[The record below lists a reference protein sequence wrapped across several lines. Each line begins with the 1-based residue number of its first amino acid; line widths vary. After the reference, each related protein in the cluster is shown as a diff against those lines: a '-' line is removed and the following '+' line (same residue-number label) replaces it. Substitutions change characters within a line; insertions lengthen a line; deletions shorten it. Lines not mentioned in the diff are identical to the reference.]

1 MTAMAGGGVVAGD
14 SSAQPAGLPAGLGP
28 GSRVAGYLLEGLVG
42 SGGMAAVYR
51 ARDERLGR
59 VVALKL
65 LSAELTKDEGFRRR
79 FLREARAVAAVDHPH
94 IIPVYQAGEA
104 DGVLFIAMRFV
115 AGGDLRGMVGQQ
127 GALPPGR
134 AAAFLSPVA
143 SALDAAHAIGLVHR
157 DIKPANMLVDAG
169 PGRPEHVYLSDFGLA
184 RGVMSSSG
192 LTRAGQFLGTPDYS
206 APEQI
211 SGQTVDGR
219 ADQYA
224 LACVAYTLLTG
235 TVPFARDHPM
245 AALYAHLHEPP
256 PRVTAV
262 RPELSA
268 AVDRVLAIALAKAPD
283 DRYDSCGAFADALR
297 QALGVGP
304 YGSPEPGRPGTDVVV
319 PAGPGR
325 QQTILETT
333 LQAGSMPATPPTLA
347 PAATL
352 TKSLSTPP
360 DSAAPS
366 PPVRAPSPVPD
377 AASLPAAPGPSA
389 RPNAVGTWT
398 AVVSADRAYYDS
410 VQADSTPDAA
420 LISFPDHF
428 QERRFKLS
436 GTEARIGRRSAS
448 RHTEPEI
455 DLKGPPTDPGV
466 SRLHA
471 MLIAGPDGSW
481 SVVDLGSPN
490 GTMVNGSEIRQGE
503 EVPLRHGDRINLGAW
518 TVITMTH
525 G

>member
-1 MTAMAGGGVVAGD
+1 MAGGGVVAGD
-14 SSAQPAGLPAGLGP
+14 ASAQPGGLPAGLVP
-28 GSRVAGYLLEGLVG
+28 GSRVAGYLLEALVG
-42 SGGMAAVYR
+42 AGGMAAVFR

-59 VVALKL
+59 VVAMKL
-65 LSAELTKDEGFRRR
+65 LAAELTRDEGFRRR

-115 AGGDLRGMVGQQ
+115 AGGDLRAMVGRE
-127 GALPPGR
+127 GALPPVR
-134 AAAFLSPVA
+134 AAAFFSPVA

-157 DIKPANMLVDAG
+157 DIKPANMLVDSG

-184 RGVMSSSG
+184 RGMLSSSG
-192 LTRAGQFLGTPDYS
+192 LTRAGQFLGTPDYA

-235 TVPFARDHPM
+235 TVLFVRDHPM
-245 AALYAHLHEPP
+245 ASLYAQLHEAP
-256 PRVTAV
+256 PRATDL
-262 RPELSA
+262 RPELPL
-268 AVDRVLAIALAKAPD
+268 AVDDVLARALAKAPG
-283 DRYDSCGAFADALR
+283 DRYGSCGDFADALR
-297 QALGVGP
+297 QALGVAP
-304 YGSPEPGRPGTDVVV
+304 YGSTMPGRPPTGLGVV
-319 PAGPGR
+319 PAGAAPLSAKTAR
-325 QQTILETT
+325 SASAIELETT
-333 LQAGSMPATPPTLA
+333 VPAGGVAATPQVSTAPVTMTTSLTPPPHSPQVAA
-347 PAATL
+347 PAPVPGQAPAP
-352 TKSLSTPP
+352 SV
-360 DSAAPS
+360 SAAGAG
-366 PPVRAPSPVPD
+366 V
-377 AASLPAAPGPSA
+377 
-389 RPNAVGTWT
+389 WT
-398 AVVSADRAYYDS
+398 AVVTADRAYYDS
-410 VQADSTPDAA
+410 VQAESTPDAA
-420 LISFPDHF
+420 LIKFPDHF
-428 QERRFKLS
+428 TERRFPLS

-471 MLIAGPDGSW
+471 KLVAGPDGTW

-490 GTMVNGSEIRQGE
+490 GTLVNGSEIAQGE
-503 EVPLRHGDRINLGAW
+503 AVPLRDGDRIYLGAW
-518 TVITMTH
+518 TMITMSR